1 MVIGLV
7 GPGHAGVVTREKL
20 VELFPAPLIV
30 GERYAALPVWPI
42 FQSGATGP
50 VLLAQ
55 AFETVDIEPVSGYGG
70 KPLNLLVVVDRDGK
84 FLDVRLLGH
93 TEPIFMSPKGTAT
106 LNAFA
111 EQYKSLSLNH
121 SIQILSP
128 KAQREQT
135 DSTAT
140 LHGITAGTVS
150 ALAIDKSIMEAA
162 AQVAQA
168 RLDDPNPRRTAA
180 SPRGPNDRYER
191 TGWNAL
197 VTSRLIQNFTLTNRE
212 VEARFK
218 GTPSADGDAEGTL
231 RPDGLGVDLWIALLS
246 LPQAGRNLLDA
257 TGWQQVRSLR
267 ETGSQVLLLFDNSRY
282 PLAHAGN
289 RQGARSLGLA
299 LQQDGKPVELSELVY
314 AHGLL
319 LTGQRSGVG
328 ANATPRFFQT
338 PPDSAFDMA
347 QPFTLRLQPTR
358 HRGDAAQSPTRAEF
372 QHNFS
377 IPNVSAYLPVRET
390 PQWLKTWEQRRVDLM
405 ILMAGLLVLTVAL
418 ARQAWLSAKP
428 GRLAGFR
435 IAYLVFT
442 LGWIGFAAQG
452 QLTIVNL
459 TSLIEAV
466 IGGRSTDFLLAD
478 PMAVVL
484 WAFVGITLLVWGRGT
499 FCGWLC
505 PFGAFQELLSLVT
518 KRLGLKPRQLHTRLD
533 ANLKRVKFAVLASI
547 VGAACLSATWTSRL
561 VEVEPFKTSISMNF
575 QRDWTYVAWAVLC
588 LAASVLVYRGYCR
601 YVCPL
606 GAALALLDRVRLPA
620 WIPRRAE
627 CGTPCQTCRH
637 RCEYQAIAPSGAV
650 DYAECFQCLDCVGI
664 HQDAKRCMPLV
675 REHKRRVIPLRPVPV
690 TA

>member
-1 MVIGLV
+1 MLIGLV
-7 GPGHAGVVTREKL
+7 GPGQAGVLTREKL

-140 LHGITAGTVS
+140 LHGITAGTVT
-150 ALAIDKSIMEAA
+150 ARAIDRSIMEAA
-162 AQVAQA
+162 AQVAQS
-168 RLDDPNPRRTAA
+168 RLDDPNARRSAA
-180 SPRGPNDRYER
+180 PARGPNDKYER
-191 TGWNAL
+191 SGWNAL
-197 VTSRLIQNFTLTNRE
+197 VTAHLVQNFTLTNRE

-218 GTPSADGDAEGTL
+218 GSAAAGGDAEGTL
-231 RPDGLGVDLWIALLS
+231 RPDSVAVDLWISLLAF
-246 LPQAGRNLLDA
+246 PQAGRNLLDA
-257 TGWQQVRSLR
+257 AGWQRVRNLR
-267 ETGSQVLLLFDNSRY
+267 ESGVQVLLLFDNGRY
-282 PLAHAGN
+282 ALARAGGPQ
-289 RQGARSLGLA
+289 RARSLGLA
-299 LQQDGKPVELSELVY
+299 LQQGGKTIELKELDY
-314 AHGLL
+314 EHDLL
-319 LTGQRSGVG
+319 LGPRRSSLG

-338 PPDSAFDMA
+338 TAGAGLDITQAFTVQLLPVRRMSDEVPTPASAAFA
-347 QPFTLRLQPTR
+347 
-358 HRGDAAQSPTRAEF
+358 HRFGIENVAAF
-372 QHNFS
+372 
-377 IPNVSAYLPVRET
+377 LPVRET
-390 PQWLKTWEQRRVDLM
+390 PTWLKVWEQRRVDLL
-405 ILMAGLLVLTVAL
+405 ILLAALLVLAAAL

-428 GRLAGFR
+428 DRLARFR
-435 IAYLVFT
+435 IAYLGFT
-442 LGWIGFAAQG
+442 LVWLGWLAQG

-575 QRDWTYVAWAVLC
+575 QRDWPYVAWAVLC

-637 RCEYQAIAPSGAV
+637 RCEYQAIATSGTV

-664 HQDAKRCMPLV
+664 HQDAKRCMPLI